1 MTAKP
6 TIRAVLLLALPA
18 ISWGGMFHVAQ
29 RILPLADP
37 FWLTLLRL
45 LPTALVMLL
54 LLSITEPQ
62 VPPAG
67 AQRLGKAAWSGLVG
81 FAGFNF
87 AAYSGLMLTTP
98 EHCAII
104 MSLTPLLGALLAWA
118 ITRRAPPAA
127 TLICIGV
134 ALFGAILVI
143 VGGGGGRQNTAGHG
157 WLGDGL
163 VLLGALAWAV
173 YLRTSAWFP
182 GWSSLRFSAMTT
194 STGTIW
200 IALGLLGF
208 SLAGWAH
215 WPLWSAMPGFA
226 GEFAYVILIG
236 TLLGLLLWNRG
247 VALLGPVDAGLYMNL
262 VPVSAFVIGV
272 LRGHHPAPVELLG
285 AGLVLLAL
293 LVNNFLLR
301 RAVGRARPSIQ
312 PESGVLR

>member
-1 MTAKP
+1 MTATP
-6 TIRAVLLLALPA
+6 TTRAVLLLALPA

-45 LPTALVMLL
+45 LPTALTLL
-54 LLSITEPQ
+54 LLLAVTEPQ
-62 VPPAG
+62 APPAG
-67 AQRLGKAAWSGLVG
+67 AQRLCKAAWSGLVG

-118 ITRRAPPAA
+118 ITRRAPPVA
-127 TLICIGV
+127 TLICIGI

-143 VGGGGGRQNTAGHG
+143 GGGGRHNAAPHG
-157 WLGDGL
+157 GLGDAL
-163 VLLGALAWAV
+163 VLLGALAWAL

-194 STGTIW
+194 ATGALW
-200 IALGLLGF
+200 IALGLAGF
-208 SLAGWAH
+208 SLAGWSR
-215 WPLWSAMPGFA
+215 WPLWSAMPEFGA
-226 GEFAYVILIG
+226 EFAYVILIG

-272 LRGHHPAPVELLG
+272 LRGHRPAPAELLG

-293 LVNNFLLR
+293 LANNFLLR
-301 RAVGRARPSIQ
+301 RTIKRVRPTVQ